1 MYTYNPS
8 FINEATQLQNYLN
21 AQDRETAVNG
31 YRSALGNSPSFET
44 RAAATV
50 AGALTAKL
58 IMDIFDR

>member
-8 FINEATQLQNYLN
+8 FINPQAQLNSYLN
-21 AQDRETAVNG
+21 AQMNENAANGARQAMGTA
-31 YRSALGNSPSFET
+31 PSFET
-44 RAAATV
+44 RAATTV